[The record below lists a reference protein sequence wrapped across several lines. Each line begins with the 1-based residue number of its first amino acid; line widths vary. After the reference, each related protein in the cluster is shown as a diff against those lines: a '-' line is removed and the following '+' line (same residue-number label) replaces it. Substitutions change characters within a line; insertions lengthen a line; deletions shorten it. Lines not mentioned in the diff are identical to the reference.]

1 MSNVEPLN
9 SFEKIGDAANRV
21 VENIRPFP
29 SCPYDGSKI
38 STPGIYDAVP
48 MAAYHGD
55 LCDGPSVSSSGLRLI
70 EAKTP
75 AHYYATSYLNPN
87 RIEQDEKDAFD
98 FGRAAHSLLLGE
110 SGFFKQFTVRPEAF
124 KDYRTKAAQEW
135 RDSTRAEGL
144 TPLTSDDL
152 AAIKAIA
159 ANLDAHPLARDLLR
173 GHIEQ
178 SLVFKDGPTGVWLKS
193 RPDVLPIAD
202 GVVADLKTTTD
213 ASPEA
218 VQRTIMN
225 FGYAMQGALIGK
237 AMKAVLDIDMT
248 AFALV
253 FVEKAAPF
261 AVNVVEVDLDWI
273 AYAGRQLRRAIDTF
287 ARCVETDTW
296 PGYEGEPVVY
306 MPDWLRKRL
315 DMEMDTGLLP
325 REDAA

>member
-1 MSNVEPLN
+1 MSNVEPIN
-9 SFEKIGDAANRV
+9 SFEKIGDAAARV
-21 VENIRPFP
+21 VASVRP
-29 SCPYDGSKI
+29 SLTYDGGKI
-38 STPGIYDAVP
+38 SAPGIYDAVP

-87 RIEQDEKDAFD
+87 RVEQDDKEAFD

-110 SGFFKQFTVRPEAF
+110 TGFFKQFAVRPEAF

-218 VQRTIMN
+218 VQRTIMS
-225 FGYAMQGALIGK
+225 FAYPMQGALVGMALK
-237 AMKAVLDIDMT
+237 ELLDVSMT

-253 FVEKAAPF
+253 FVEKSSPW
-261 AVNVVEVDLDWI
+261 AVNVVEIDLDWI
-273 AYAGRQLRRAIDTF
+273 GYAHRQLRRSINTF
-287 ARCVETDTW
+287 AECVSKNEW
-296 PGYEGEPVVY
+296 PGYSGEPVIF
-306 MPDWLRKRL
+306 MPEWLRRKL
-315 DMEMDTGLLP
+315 DTEIESGLLP
-325 REDAA
+325 EADAA